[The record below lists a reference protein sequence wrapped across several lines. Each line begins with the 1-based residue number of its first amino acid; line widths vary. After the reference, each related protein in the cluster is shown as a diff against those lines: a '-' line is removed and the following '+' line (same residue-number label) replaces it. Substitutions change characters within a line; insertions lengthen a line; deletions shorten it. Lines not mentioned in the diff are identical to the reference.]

1 MAWKGLHITK
11 PARLSLADGQVCV
24 KQDEGEVRSALEDVA
39 FIVIDTPQASVT
51 SSLVAAAMEAGIAIV
66 FSDERHTPCGL
77 ALPFHRHHRQG
88 GVARLQIAAKDSL
101 RKRLWQAIVRAK
113 IVNQASALTL
123 SGHADAPTLKEIA
136 RHVEPDD
143 PDNVEARAAR
153 FYWGRLFA
161 DFTREDEKDRRNK
174 LLNYGYAVVR
184 AGVARA
190 LVGAGFI
197 PAFGLKHE
205 GAANAFNLADDLVE
219 PFRPFVDLLAA
230 RTLGGGDKAADLT
243 LDDRRAMAGALLLT
257 GRTANGAVTLLVAAE
272 GAAASLARALEHEK
286 ASLLDLPLVETL
298 P

>member
-11 PARLSLADGQVCV
+11 AARLSLADGQACV
-24 KQDEGEVRSALEDVA
+24 KQDEGEVRAALEDIA
-39 FIVIDTPQASVT
+39 FIVIDTPQASLT
-51 SSLVAAAMEAGIAIV
+51 SALISAAMDSGVAIV
-66 FSDERHTPCGL
+66 FTDERHTPSGL

-88 GVARLQIAAKDSL
+88 GVAKLQIGAKDSL
-101 RKRLWQAIVRAK
+101 KRRLWREIVRAK
-113 IVNQASALTL
+113 IVNQAAALAL
-123 SGHADAPTLKEIA
+123 AGHEDAPTLKEIA

-161 DFTREDEKDRRNK
+161 DFTREDEADRRNK

-190 LVGAGFI
+190 LVASGFI
-197 PAFGLKHE
+197 PAFGLKHD

-219 PFRPFVDLLAA
+219 PFRPFVDLLARKTFA
-230 RTLGGGDKAADLT
+230 DGDKAGDLT
-243 LDDRRAMAGALLLT
+243 LDDRRAMAGALVLNA
-257 GRTANGAVTLLVAAE
+257 GMQGGEVTLLAASE
-272 GAAASLARALEHEK
+272 MAAASLVRAIEHEK
-286 ASLLDLPLVETL
+286 PGLVDLPVLEQS